1 MRVRGNQREKGVR
14 DRQVGWE
21 GQLNWAE
28 SSGAPERK
36 AEPGR
41 NPCRRCCCVF
51 QLFSL
56 VNTQSRQRDE
66 TNPPL
71 AADSPANLSTSGER
85 GLSDVCEGWDETN
98 HRIPDWDG

>member
-1 MRVRGNQREKGVR
+1 MDKQQEGQMRVRGNQREKGVR

-41 NPCRRCCCVF
+41 NPCRRWC
-51 QLFSL
+51 L
-56 VNTQSRQRDE
+56 
-66 TNPPL
+66 
-71 AADSPANLSTSGER
+71 PAVLTGKYPEQAER
-85 GLSDVCEGWDETN
+85 
-98 HRIPDWDG
+98 